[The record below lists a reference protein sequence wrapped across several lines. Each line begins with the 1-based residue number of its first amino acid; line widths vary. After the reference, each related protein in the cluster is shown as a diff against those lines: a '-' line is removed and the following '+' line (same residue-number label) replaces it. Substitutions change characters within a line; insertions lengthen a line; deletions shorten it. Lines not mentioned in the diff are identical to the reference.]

1 MCVITTGLIA
11 SGLTAIGASSL
22 AASSV
27 AVGTLTVGANA
38 LLGAGAGAAMT
49 AATGSNNY
57 GLGIGIGAL
66 GGALGAGLGMA
77 AGGIETAATPAMTG
91 SLQGTSEMVQ
101 TGALAEPGAT
111 ALGAATPAEAA
122 ATTNSVMSKEIASLS
137 TTGAFPTA
145 ETAAVGSGATG
156 GVVTEAGA
164 GVTASTAELLAKGAV
179 AAGAGIAM
187 GTMSYQSAVKAAE
200 AQARAQE
207 DQAEQMKLAGKLA
220 EANAK
225 NARIKAGMEVEA
237 GELDAGDKARIAR
250 QESGAAIAKAAGS
263 GVMVEPR
270 KESMTTMLEADQKA
284 ELVYDQAKIMQNA
297 QMRAWGYLAEGRN
310 YDLEALGQRYGAAGL
325 RSAARETRRAGK
337 VNAWT
342 SAIGSGLSTGASV
355 GSLLI

>member
-11 SGLTAIGASSL
+11 SGLSAIGASSL
-22 AASSV
+22 AASSL

-49 AATGSNNY
+49 AATGGDNY

-77 AGGIETAATPAMTG
+77 AGGIETVAPALTG
-91 SLQGTSEMVQ
+91 NEL
-101 TGALAEPGAT
+101 AT
-111 ALGAATPAEAA
+111 AEMAAGVTDAGVS
-122 ATTNSVMSKEIASLS
+122 TNSVMSAELAEMGLTGNAASATQMGNVALK
-137 TTGAFPTA
+137 TA
-145 ETAAVGSGATG
+145 TS
-156 GVVTEAGA
+156 
-164 GVTASTAELLAKGAV
+164 STAELLAKGAV

-187 GTMSYQSAVKAAE
+187 GTMSYQSALKAAE
-200 AQARAQE
+200 AQAQAQE
-207 DQAEQMKLAGKLA
+207 DQAKQMDLAGKLA
-220 EANAK
+220 AQNAK
-225 NARIKAGMEVEA
+225 NARTKAGMEMEA
-237 GELDAGDKARIAR
+237 GELDAADEARIAR
-250 QESGAAIAKAAGS
+250 QEAGTAIAKAAGN

-310 YDLEALGQRYGAAGL
+310 YDYEALGQAYGAASL

-337 VNAWT
+337 VNAWS
-342 SAIGSGLSTGASV
+342 SAIGTGLSTGSSV